1 MAKHIATMTQTMSY
15 ALRLSTVSFD
25 TTESDLWAE
34 LVGDNP
40 NFDAETPSNDPDEW
54 LELLMDRPDYFEFF
68 DYDVSEDET
77 DVDFSVEPDAD

>member
-15 ALRLSTVSFD
+15 ALRLSTVSFN
-25 TTESDLWAE
+25 TTDADLWTE

>member
-1 MAKHIATMTQTMSY
+1 MSKHIATMTQTMSY
-15 ALRLSTVSFD
+15 ALRLSNVSFD
-25 TTESDLWAE
+25 TTDADLWAE

>member
-25 TTESDLWAE
+25 TTDADLWVE

>member
-15 ALRLSTVSFD
+15 ALRLSTVSFN
-25 TTESDLWAE
+25 TTDADLWAE

>member
-25 TTESDLWAE
+25 TTDADLWAE

-77 DVDFSVEPDAD
+77 DVDLSVEPDAD

>member
-1 MAKHIATMTQTMSY
+1 MAKHIATITQTMSY

-25 TTESDLWAE
+25 TTDADLWAE